1 MKKLRGFMRIIEKQ
15 SFNFK
20 DLASVQQGEIA
31 QVFGAGGGEQI
42 KFITDVKYYELLNL
56 IKEIKQYEK

>member
-1 MKKLRGFMRIIEKQ
+1 MKKMRGFMRNIEKW

-31 QVFGAGGGEQI
+31 QVFGVGGGEQI
-42 KFITDVKYYELLNL
+42 RFNHRDK
-56 IKEIKQYEK
+56 